1 MPIPSAFVLHPYLWT
16 TVTAVLLVLLGAAV
30 GQLNGRLVG
39 LFGPARTPRPPGPRG
54 ALAARRDRPLPAEH
68 EDDAATLPADAEDG
82 SGEGAGGGP
91 GEGAGGGPGE
101 GAEDGPGERPPP
113 EEDDEGP
120 PPPRCPHCRAEL
132 RFLRWLPV
140 VEARAFRKRGA
151 CPHCEQVIRSDP
163 AVVVTTAL
171 LFGAV
176 GLWAL
181 ARPHWCPF
189 DLPAVLWLVA
199 VGVLLSV
206 IDLRVMR
213 LPDAVVAPAY
223 PVAAALVGAAV
234 LLPPGGPEADRF
246 VEALACM
253 ALVTVL
259 YWLLW
264 RVHRTGL
271 GFGDVKLSGLTGLYA
286 GWAAGPLGALV
297 AVFWAFAAFSLVG
310 LLLMALRRLT
320 RRDPLPLGPF
330 MLAAALAT
338 VLAGGP
344 LLPQP

>member
-1 MPIPSAFVLHPYLWT
+1 MPIPSAFALHPFLWT
-16 TVTAVLLVLLGAAV
+16 AVTVVLLALLGAVA
-30 GQLNGRLVG
+30 GRLNGRLVH
-39 LFGPARTPRPPGPRG
+39 LFGPARAPLTPGSPNPPAPRG
-54 ALAARRDRPLPAEH
+54 NLPLPAERGN
-68 EDDAATLPADAEDG
+68 DATRVHVDT
-82 SGEGAGGGP
+82 EGVP
-91 GEGAGGGPGE
+91 S
-101 GAEDGPGERPPP
+101 ERPPP
-113 EEDDEGP
+113 EEDDDEGP

-140 VEARAFRKRGA
+140 VEARALRKRGA
-151 CPHCEQVIRSDP
+151 CPHCEQVIRPDP
-163 AVVVTTAL
+163 AVVALTAL
-171 LFGAV
+171 LFGAA
-176 GLWAL
+176 GLWSL
-181 ARPHWCPF
+181 TRSPWCPF
-189 DLPAVLWLVA
+189 DLLAVLWLVA

-223 PVAAALVGAAV
+223 PVAAVLIGAAA
-234 LLPPGGPEADRF
+234 LLPPGGPDTDRF
-246 VEALACM
+246 VDALVGM

-264 RVHRTGL
+264 RVHRAGL

-310 LLLMALRRLT
+310 LVLMALRRLT

-338 VLAGGP
+338 VLAEGP